1 MVPGRCELVTIFVT
15 LFVLVF
21 PFWKI
26 TEKAGFPRWWSLAI
40 LVPLLNF
47 VFIFFLALADW
58 PALRGTSQR
67 FDE

>member
-1 MVPGRCELVTIFVT
+1 MPGPCEIVTIFVT

-26 TEKAGFPRWWSLAI
+26 TEKTGFPPWWSFAMVVPI
-40 LVPLLNF
+40 LNV

-58 PALRGTSQR
+58 PALQGRSQR